1 MKSSS
6 YFVAPAILAALSIL
20 VGCSS
25 DGSGGNS
32 TAGAGPGGASGKAGS
47 AGASAAGATAAGAS
61 SGGTAGS
68 VAGGS
73 SSSAGGGSGGASS
86 AGGGSGGAST
96 GGTSGGAAVEAT
108 FATVKSIIQA
118 SCFGA
123 GCHSEMGNPLQMKV
137 DASLYGTLT
146 THMTM
151 NCGKMVD
158 IANPADSALVKV
170 LKGSCGTPPNV
181 TPRMPFQ
188 VCMDGDTDPDSP
200 CIQPDKIAAIQAW
213 IAKGAPQ
220 Q

>member
-20 VGCSS
+20 VACSS

-32 TAGAGPGGASGKAGS
+32 AAGAGPGGASGKAGS
-47 AGASAAGATAAGAS
+47 SAAGATAAGAS
-61 SGGTAGS
+61 SGGSG
-68 VAGGS
+68 AGGS
-73 SSSAGGGSGGASS
+73 SSSAGGGSGGAST

-96 GGTSGGAAVEAT
+96 AGRGGAPAVEAT

-123 GCHSEMGNPLQMKV
+123 GCHSDMGNPLQMKV

-188 VCMDGDTDPDSP
+188 VCMDVDTDPDSP

>member
-1 MKSSS
+1 
-6 YFVAPAILAALSIL
+6 
-20 VGCSS
+20 
-25 DGSGGNS
+25 
-32 TAGAGPGGASGKAGS
+32 
-47 AGASAAGATAAGAS
+47 
-61 SGGTAGS
+61 
-68 VAGGS
+68 
-73 SSSAGGGSGGASS
+73 
-86 AGGGSGGAST
+86 
-96 GGTSGGAAVEAT
+96 
-108 FATVKSIIQA
+108 
-118 SCFGA
+118 
-123 GCHSEMGNPLQMKV
+123 MGNPLQMKV

-170 LKGSCGTPPNV
+170 LKASCGTAPNV